1 MDKEIAKVYETYDYA
16 KFHIMEKGNR
26 DIDHDKKIALSMKED
41 FLFSPIL
48 VNEKMEIIDGQN
60 RFFASKALGK
70 PIYYIIKNG
79 YGIREV
85 RILNSNAKNWS
96 KRDFIN
102 SFADEG
108 NKEYEKITL
117 FMKKYPDFSA
127 HIVEYILRLSAA
139 RDSYREDRNPLNS
152 FDSMKRGLF
161 KVKDWDQSDKI
172 AQMLMQYKQFH
183 NNIYKRSTFVVA
195 IIRLSRDPQF
205 DNDEVIRKIQINP
218 RSFVPCVNS
227 DEFIRMIEDIV
238 NFRSRNKIR
247 YNV

>member
-1 MDKEIAKVYETYDYA
+1 
-16 KFHIMEKGNR
+16 
-26 DIDHDKKIALSMKED
+26 
-41 FLFSPIL
+41 
-48 VNEKMEIIDGQN
+48 
-60 RFFASKALGK
+60 
-70 PIYYIIKNG
+70 
-79 YGIREV
+79 
-85 RILNSNAKNWS
+85 
-96 KRDFIN
+96 
-102 SFADEG
+102 
-108 NKEYEKITL
+108 
-117 FMKKYPDFSA
+117 MKKYPDFSA

-172 AQMLMQYKQFH
+172 AQ
-183 NNIYKRSTFVVA
+183 IYKRSTFVVA